1 MILITGCAGFIG
13 FSLAKKLLSK
23 NYKVLG
29 IDNIDDYYDVELKKS
44 RLSILLKYSS
54 FKFKKIDIT
63 NKKKIDQIFQDNKVN
78 VVVNLA
84 AQAGV
89 RYSFER
95 PEKYLNSNIIGFFN
109 IINTSRKYKVK
120 NFIYASSSSVYGD
133 GQLPS
138 KESQNVDSPLNFY
151 AQTKI
156 TNELIAKTYFQTY
169 GFCSIGLRFFTVYG
183 PWGRPDMAYFKFT
196 NMILKKQKIKL
207 HNQGK
212 HKRDFTY
219 IDDIVDG
226 ICLVIFNK
234 KIIKKADI
242 INIGSAKSYDLFN
255 LIKNIEKNLNLKSKI
270 TSIPKQSG
278 EITNTLANIQ
288 KIKKMYGYSPKFDL
302 KDGIKKFIDWYLE
315 YYKPNK

>member
-1 MILITGCAGFIG
+1 MILISGCAGFIG

-63 NKKKIDQIFQDNKVN
+63 NKKKIDQIFQDNKIN

-89 RYSFER
+89 RYSFEK

-138 KESQNVDSPLNFY
+138 KESQNVDNPLNFY

-169 GFCSIGLRFFTVYG
+169 GFSSIGLRFFTVYG

-196 NMILKKQKIKL
+196 NMILKKQKIKF

-219 IDDIVDG
+219 IDDIIDG
-226 ICLVIFNK
+226 IYLIIINK
-234 KIIKKADI
+234 KRIKKADL
-242 INIGSAKSYDLFN
+242 INIGSGKSYDLFY

-288 KIKKMYGYSPKFDL
+288 KIKKIYGYSPKFNL
-302 KDGIKKFIDWYLE
+302 KDGIKKFIDWYFQ